1 MKTSLAVMA
10 VSLLLSL
17 SPVTALAMA
26 QDNRDDPENLTEDAP
41 SQVEEIVVVARRA
54 GLPIWTVRRGDEGVL
69 ILAGMIR
76 EVPKD
81 FEWRAQALEDA
92 VTRSDR
98 VLFAQEGRASPA
110 DIFRI
115 IWRSRTIAI
124 LPDDTRA
131 ADYLSVEDM
140 ARLTALMAGQRNDNW
155 QRTSF
160 LLTAIELIKDK
171 GGEKDAKS
179 PRIERAVERAAR
191 RAGVKTHHIGVV
203 RGNELVE
210 TLISAPPQTHIPCLD
225 AAMSVAE
232 YGPTAVSDRAAA
244 WSRLDVKGVLA
255 SPVDLAMDVCW
266 PWGDPEVR
274 PRARAEWVN
283 AISTAIG
290 DEGVTLAVAPVRTLG
305 EAGGV
310 LDMLVAAGFEID
322 GPDWK

>member
-1 MKTSLAVMA
+1 MKTSLARIA
-10 VSLLLSL
+10 VSFLLSL
-17 SPVTALAMA
+17 SPVTALAMT
-26 QDNRDDPENLTEDAP
+26 QDYNADPANLSGDAP

-54 GLPIWTVRRGDEGVL
+54 GLPIWTVRRGEEGVL

-98 VLFAQEGRASPA
+98 VLFPQEGRASPA
-110 DIFRI
+110 DILRV
-115 IWRSRTIAI
+115 IWRSRTIAF
-124 LPDDTRA
+124 LPNDTRA
-131 ADYLSVEDM
+131 ADYLSLEDM
-140 ARLTALMAGQRNDNW
+140 TRLTALMAGERNDNW

-160 LLTAIELIKDK
+160 LMTAITLIKDQ
-171 GGEKDAKS
+171 GGEKDSKS

-232 YGPTAVSDRAAA
+232 YGPTAVADRAAA
-244 WSRLDVKGVLA
+244 WGRLDVKGVLA

-283 AISTAIG
+283 AISTAIA
-290 DEGVTLAVAPVRTLG
+290 DEGVTLAIAPVRTLG
-305 EAGGV
+305 EEGGV

>member
-124 LPDDTRA
+124 LPNDTRA

-283 AISTAIG
+283 AISTAIA

>member
-81 FEWRAQALEDA
+81 FEWRTQALEDA

-283 AISTAIG
+283 AISTAIA

>member
-1 MKTSLAVMA
+1 MKASLAVMA

-140 ARLTALMAGQRNDNW
+140 ARLTALMAGQRSDNW

-191 RAGVKTHHIGVV
+191 RAGVKTHHIGVL

-232 YGPTAVSDRAAA
+232 DGPTAVSDRAAA

-283 AISTAIG
+283 AISTAIA

>member
-1 MKTSLAVMA
+1 MKTSLAAMA

-115 IWRSRTIAI
+115 LWRSRTIAI

-283 AISTAIG
+283 AISTAIA

>member
-283 AISTAIG
+283 AISTAIA

-322 GPDWK
+322 GPEWK

>member
-81 FEWRAQALEDA
+81 FEWRAQALEDT

-115 IWRSRTIAI
+115 LWRSRTIAI

-283 AISTAIG
+283 AISTAIA

-322 GPDWK
+322 GPEWK

>member
-1 MKTSLAVMA
+1 MKTSLAGMA

-17 SPVTALAMA
+17 APVTAGAMTQNHSIDPA
-26 QDNRDDPENLTEDAP
+26 QGTDETP

-76 EVPKD
+76 EVPEN
-81 FEWRAQALEDA
+81 FEWRPAALEDA
-92 VTRSDR
+92 VSRSTR
-98 VLFAQEGRASPA
+98 VLFPQEGKASPA

-115 IWRSRTIAI
+115 IWRSRTIAF
-124 LPDDTRA
+124 LPNDTRT
-131 ADYLSVEDM
+131 ADYLSAEDM
-140 ARLTALMAGQRNDNW
+140 ARLTTLMAGERSDSW

-160 LLTAIELIKDK
+160 LMTAITLIKDQ
-171 GGEKDAKS
+171 GGEKDSKS

-210 TLISAPPQTHIPCLD
+210 TLISAPPQTHIPCLQ

-232 YGPTAVSDRAAA
+232 YGPMAVADRAAA

-283 AISTAIG
+283 AISTAIA
-290 DEGVTLAVAPVRTLG
+290 DEGVTLAIAPVRTLG
-305 EAGGV
+305 EEGGV
-310 LDMLVAAGFEID
+310 LDLLVEAGFEID

>member
-283 AISTAIG
+283 AISTAIA

>member
-1 MKTSLAVMA
+1 MKTSLAIMA

-115 IWRSRTIAI
+115 LWRSRTIAI

-283 AISTAIG
+283 AISTAIA

-322 GPDWK
+322 GPEWK

>member
-1 MKTSLAVMA
+1 
-10 VSLLLSL
+10 
-17 SPVTALAMA
+17 
-26 QDNRDDPENLTEDAP
+26 
-41 SQVEEIVVVARRA
+41 
-54 GLPIWTVRRGDEGVL
+54 
-69 ILAGMIR
+69 
-76 EVPKD
+76 
-81 FEWRAQALEDA
+81 
-92 VTRSDR
+92 

-232 YGPTAVSDRAAA
+232 YGPTAVADRAAA

-283 AISTAIG
+283 AISTAIA

>member
-1 MKTSLAVMA
+1 
-10 VSLLLSL
+10 
-17 SPVTALAMA
+17 MA

-210 TLISAPPQTHIPCLD
+210 TLISAPPQTHMPCLD

-283 AISTAIG
+283 AISTAIA

-322 GPDWK
+322 GPEWK

>member
-1 MKTSLAVMA
+1 MKASLASLA

-26 QDNRDDPENLTEDAP
+26 QDYSVDPANLADDAP

-76 EVPKD
+76 EVPKG

-98 VLFAQEGRASPA
+98 VLFPQEGRASPA

-115 IWRSRTIAI
+115 IWRSRTIAF
-124 LPDDTRA
+124 LPDNTRVQ
-131 ADYLSVEDM
+131 DYLSPEDM
-140 ARLTALMAGQRNDNW
+140 ARLTTLMAAERSDSW
-155 QRTSF
+155 QRTS
-160 LLTAIELIKDK
+160 LLMTAITLIKDQ
-171 GGEKDAKS
+171 GGEKDSKS

-191 RAGVKTHHIGVV
+191 RAGVQTHHIGVV

-210 TLISAPPQTHIPCLD
+210 TLISAPPQTHIPCLS

-232 YGPTAVSDRAAA
+232 YGLAAVSDRAAA

-283 AISTAIG
+283 AISTAIA
-290 DEGVTLAVAPVRTLG
+290 DDGVTLGIAPVRTLG
-305 EAGGV
+305 EEGGV

>member
-140 ARLTALMAGQRNDNW
+140 ARLTALMADQRNDNW

-283 AISTAIG
+283 AISTAIA

>member
-81 FEWRAQALEDA
+81 FEWRTQALEDA

-115 IWRSRTIAI
+115 LWRSRTIAI
-124 LPDDTRA
+124 LPNDTRA

-191 RAGVKTHHIGVV
+191 RAGVRTHHIGVV

-232 YGPTAVSDRAAA
+232 YGPTAVADRAAA

-283 AISTAIG
+283 AISTAIA

>member
-124 LPDDTRA
+124 LPNDTRA

-283 AISTAIG
+283 AISTAIA

-305 EAGGV
+305 ETGGV

>member
-1 MKTSLAVMA
+1 MKASLAVMA

-283 AISTAIG
+283 AISTAIA

>member
-210 TLISAPPQTHIPCLD
+210 TLISAPPQTHMPCLD

-283 AISTAIG
+283 AISTAIA

-322 GPDWK
+322 GPEWK